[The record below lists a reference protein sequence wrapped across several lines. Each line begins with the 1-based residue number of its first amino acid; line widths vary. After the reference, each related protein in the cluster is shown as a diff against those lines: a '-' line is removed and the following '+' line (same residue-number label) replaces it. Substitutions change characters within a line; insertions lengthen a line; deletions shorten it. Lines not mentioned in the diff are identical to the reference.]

1 MPNLS
6 ARFEINVDCANTDQ
20 TQSFFAANRHTENER
35 VLIAMF
41 RSNKPDGTPDGT
53 LWNEPKVVWKIN
65 PASPPH
71 QTFRVMISLV
81 RKLCPI
87 VTSTNVG
94 SLNEVATDIH
104 FPIAF
109 AMETHLLDAVP

>member
-1 MPNLS
+1 MSNLP
-6 ARFEINVDCANTDQ
+6 ARFEIAINCANTDE
-20 TQSFFAANRHTENER
+20 TRSFFAENRHTDNER
-35 VLIAMF
+35 VLIDMF
-41 RSNKPDGTPDGT
+41 RTNRPANTPDGT
-53 LWNEPKVVWKIN
+53 LWDDPKVVWKID
-65 PASPPH
+65 PMYPDH
-71 QTFRVMISLV
+71 QSFRVMISLV

-109 AMETHLLDAVP
+109 AMETHLLNAVR